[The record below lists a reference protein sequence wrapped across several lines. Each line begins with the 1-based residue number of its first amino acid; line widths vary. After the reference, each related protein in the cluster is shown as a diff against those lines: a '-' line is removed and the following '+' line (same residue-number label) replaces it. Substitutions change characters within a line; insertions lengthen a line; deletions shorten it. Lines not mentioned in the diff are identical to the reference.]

1 MSIGNLLPPDIAELA
16 QRVVDANKAA
26 GRTVATAESCT
37 GGLVAGALTEVP
49 GSSAVLD
56 RGFIT
61 YSNEA
66 KMETLGVPADL
77 IDTFGS
83 VSVAVAWSMA
93 QGALANSNADV
104 AVAITGIAGP
114 DGGSP
119 QKPVGTVVFA
129 RAERGEDPEEVVA
142 EMKNFDPTGTRAE
155 VRRQATM
162 IALDLLLPRAGEG

>member
-1 MSIGNLLPPDIAELA
+1 MSLDNLLPDDLTELA
-16 QRVVDANKAA
+16 RRVVEANKAA

-37 GGLVAGALTEVP
+37 GGLVAGALTEIA
-49 GSSAVLD
+49 GSSAILD
-56 RGFIT
+56 RGFVT

-93 QGALANSNADV
+93 QGALARSNADV

-114 DGGSP
+114 EGGSA

-129 RAERGEDPEEVVA
+129 LAERGQDPEEVTA
-142 EMKNFDPTGTRAE
+142 EMKNFDPGGTRAD

>member
-1 MSIGNLLPPDIAELA
+1 MSLDNLLPPDIAELA
-16 QRVVDANKAA
+16 RRVVEANKAA

-49 GSSAVLD
+49 GSSAILD

-93 QGALANSNADV
+93 QGALRRSNADV

-114 DGGSP
+114 EGGSA

-129 RAERGEDPEEVVA
+129 CAERGQDPEDVVA
-142 EMKNFDPTGTRAE
+142 EMKNFDPNGTRAE